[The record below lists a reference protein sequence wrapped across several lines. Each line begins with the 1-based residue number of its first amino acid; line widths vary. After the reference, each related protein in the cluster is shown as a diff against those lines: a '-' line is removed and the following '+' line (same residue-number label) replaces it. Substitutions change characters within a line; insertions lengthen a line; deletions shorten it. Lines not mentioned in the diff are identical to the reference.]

1 MHMRQVCSIIRMS
14 FQGTEHLVDTA
25 HASNSQSI
33 LVLRDVWAYHQ
44 PRVYTPPVVVYH
56 TPQIVRSLRGH
67 TVTVGSYVDDVHPV
81 RPLNY
86 LLKGGY
92 WQLALLVDSITRTL
106 PVPSFLIPV
115 LEVKHAQ
122 LRKSSVT
129 LRTCSTRQLRL
140 HRQDVQ
146 GLGQFG

>member
-1 MHMRQVCSIIRMS
+1 MHMRQVCSIIGVS
-14 FQGTEHLVDTA
+14 FYGREHLIDTA
-25 HASNSQSI
+25 QAGNSQYI
-33 LVLRDVWAYHQ
+33 LVLRTVWAYHQ

-67 TVTVGSYVDDVHPV
+67 TVTVGSYMDDVHPV
-81 RPLNY
+81 GHLNY

-115 LEVKHAQ
+115 LEVKDA
-122 LRKSSVT
+122 S
-129 LRTCSTRQLRL
+129 
-140 HRQDVQ
+140 
-146 GLGQFG
+146 